1 MLSTATSTKALP
13 ISIHALRKESDYSVI
28 VHKVDTIHFYP
39 RSPHGERPQ
48 LDMDSVVALLFLS
61 TLSVRR
67 ATVSV
72 FGMMRLTLFLS
83 TLSVRRATSQRS
95 R

>member
-39 RSPHGERPQ
+39 RSPNGERPQ
-48 LDMDSVVALLFLS
+48 LDMDSVVALAISIHALRVESDCVPLS
-61 TLSVRR
+61 I
-67 ATVSV
+67 
-72 FGMMRLTLFLS
+72 F
-83 TLSVRRATSQRS
+83 
-95 R
+95 